1 MEYKLW
7 SLLLLIA
14 DRRGLRAPR
23 PGTRGWIL
31 DVGAHDGTTS
41 VMLCHAMAYLQL
53 HVLALEPLAQ
63 NFKVAQAR
71 ARSEPNLKVV
81 RAGLGAVNGT
91 TGHYPAEYDE
101 QRSNLHLQ
109 IARFRTHDNAG
120 GATYPIVTIDAL
132 FGDGRDATLVLAH
145 LDLEGRE
152 ADALRGA
159 NRTLAR
165 DRPVLTVETFPSSM
179 TKWHREVMALLEACN
194 YAVYTVDERVGWPPD
209 GRNHVAIPRENAR
222 LRYILDSFFDY
233 SLRRRAP
240 TTRKR

>member
-7 SLLLLIA
+7 ALLLLIA
-14 DRRGLRAPR
+14 DRHGLRTPR

-31 DVGAHDGTTS
+31 DAGAHDGATS
-41 VMLCHAMAYLQL
+41 VMLCHAMAWLKL

-63 NFKVAQAR
+63 NAKIAQQR
-71 ARSEPNLKVV
+71 ALREPSMHVR
-81 RAGLGAVNGT
+81 RAGLGEVNGT
-91 TGHYPAEYDE
+91 TGNYPIEYDE
-101 QRSNLHLQ
+101 HKSSLHLQ

-120 GATYPIVTIDAL
+120 EATYPIVTIDAL
-132 FGDGRDATLVLAH
+132 FGDGSEHTLVLAH

-159 NRTLAR
+159 NATITR

-179 TKWHREVMALLEACN
+179 AKWHREVMALLAAHN
-194 YAVYTVDERVGWPPD
+194 YAVYTVDEKVGWPPD
-209 GRNHVAIPRENAR
+209 GRNHVAIPREDRR

-240 TTRKR
+240 

>member
-7 SLLLLIA
+7 ALLLLIA
-14 DRRGLRAPR
+14 DRNGLRTSR

-31 DVGAHDGTTS
+31 DAGAHDGATS
-41 VMLCHAMAYLQL
+41 VMLCHAMAWLKL

-63 NFKVAQAR
+63 NAKIAQQR
-71 ARSEPNLKVV
+71 ALREPSMHVR
-81 RAGLGAVNGT
+81 RAGLGEVNGT
-91 TGHYPAEYDE
+91 TGNYPIEYDE
-101 QRSNLHLQ
+101 HKSSLHLQ

-120 GATYPIVTIDAL
+120 EATYPIVTIDAL
-132 FGDGRDATLVLAH
+132 FGDGSEHTLVLAH

-159 NRTLAR
+159 NATITR

-179 TKWHREVMALLEACN
+179 AKWHREVMALLAAHN
-194 YAVYTVDERVGWPPD
+194 YAVYTVDEKVGWPPD
-209 GRNHVAIPRENAR
+209 GRNHVAIPREDRR

-240 TTRKR
+240 